1 MEGVGLVVKL
11 LTGRPDVQIT
21 GRTVYGLINGKT
33 LDLDWATAC
42 SCTREVGPEGV

>member
-21 GRTVYGLINGKT
+21 GRTVYGQRQNARPRLGHS
-33 LDLDWATAC
+33 LFMYA
-42 SCTREVGPEGV
+42 